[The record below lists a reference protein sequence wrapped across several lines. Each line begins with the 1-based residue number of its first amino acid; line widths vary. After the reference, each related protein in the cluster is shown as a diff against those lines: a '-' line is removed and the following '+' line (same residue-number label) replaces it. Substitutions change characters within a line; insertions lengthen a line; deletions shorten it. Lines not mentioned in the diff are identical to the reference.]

1 MSWNYQTSMSAY
13 LATFVKLGSSRNEC
27 LDRLNLVVDNI
38 NCVGD
43 YDMIKYRYNTIIKLN
58 LEKSGTWQ
66 SPFEQS
72 GTWKYPRNDTCW
84 IFCFQHAWLSIILLF
99 EFNLAKFRWILDYFC
114 VFVCLTDNVCSL
126 KDHTILQCSVVQY
139 SSQVHIYVHTMY
151 TIHHIIHV
159 VWNWIWGWAIFT
171 QELSSSR
178 SSTSSRETP

>member
-38 NCVGD
+38 NCVGH
-43 YDMIKYRYNTIIKLN
+43 YDMIKYRYDTIIKLN

-66 SPFEQS
+66 SPLEQS
-72 GTWKYPRNDTCW
+72 GTWKYPRNESCFDFLLSTCLAINHTLIW
-84 IFCFQHAWLSIILLF
+84 IQFS
-99 EFNLAKFRWILDYFC
+99 KFRWILDYFC

-139 SSQVHIYVHTMY
+139 SSQVHHCCYERKKLESK
-151 TIHHIIHV
+151 IHV
-159 VWNWIWGWAIFT
+159 KVIWTG
-171 QELSSSR
+171 
-178 SSTSSRETP
+178 